1 MLFASPWAF
10 TVSFGHSTRMAKQA
24 LCSFSEPANPPLHK
38 ITFATLI
45 DGREWPCNL
54 VLSHD
59 GSKRDIGVLTGA

>member
-1 MLFASPWAF
+1 MLFASPCAF

-45 DGREWPCNL
+45 DGREWPRNL
-54 VLSHD
+54 ALSHA
-59 GSKRDIGVLTGA
+59 GSKRDTGVLTGA